1 MHACACT
8 HADGLAYV
16 HSQWDLRAGSHGAVS
31 CLGLLSTPPAV
42 SARLEEEVVLTL
54 AGGPWRFSHSE
65 ILSVPVR
72 NGRWGGVALR
82 ALGFADG
89 LFRTCSLG
97 GSSRR
102 RRSAEAVI
110 TEDYAEVCVPEW
122 TGRSFSLNV
131 PAPMRSLFFPSI
143 RPAWLLATPGTT
155 CLCLILKWQVVCDML
170 VCRFGLEFQFCPV
183 ICSCITHKR

>member
-16 HSQWDLRAGSHGAVS
+16 HSQWDLRAGSQGAVS
-31 CLGLLSTPPAV
+31 CFGLLSTPPAV

-65 ILSVPVR
+65 ILSVPAR

-82 ALGFADG
+82 AVGFADG
-89 LFRTCSLG
+89 SFRTCSLG

-110 TEDYAEVCVPEW
+110 TQDYAEVCYPE
-122 TGRSFSLNV
+122 FSMNV

-143 RPAWLLATPGTT
+143 RPAWVLATPGTT
-155 CLCLILKWQVVCDML
+155 CSCLILRWQVVCGMV

-183 ICSCITHKR
+183 MC